1 MYDSLPLMVL
11 SCFLSASHTVPGSTC
26 WFLIADPC
34 RSPSGRLT
42 VMFLKQ
48 PSESEGNSKCRCHVN
63 KSHFNFWLTKTES
76 ANHILLSH
84 GYKWLH
90 QCIIMLWHKKKSI
103 CLFDLQHDKK
113 YCHSNAR
120 ATVERVFCI
129 FYLGEPV
136 SLFPSNL
143 SFLYIKFTNQKQKE
157 QFPHQHFL
165 HLLASPSPL
174 LLFLG
179 KKTKKCPRDAFT
191 VTTALW
197 IMFVIISLPP
207 C

>member
-1 MYDSLPLMVL
+1 MSTSLILT
-11 SCFLSASHTVPGSTC
+11 FGSRK
-26 WFLIADPC
+26 LN
-34 RSPSGRLT
+34 R
-42 VMFLKQ
+42 Q
-48 PSESEGNSKCRCHVN
+48 Y
-63 KSHFNFWLTKTES
+63 
-76 ANHILLSH
+76 HILLSH

-113 YCHSNAR
+113 YCHSSAR

-129 FYLGEPV
+129 FYLGGPV

-179 KKTKKCPRDAFT
+179 KKNKKMPSWCFHCDYCT
-191 VTTALW
+191 VNNVCNNFPATVLDHG
-197 IMFVIISLPP
+197 FPQPP
-207 C
+207 P